1 LGAFEEGWEQG
12 CGNVFAEGL
21 EIFHEFSKA
30 FVEELD
36 AFGEGSV
43 GLGEDFGDAGGFG
56 GLEVFLDFLVEVF
69 FAAEVVVDLGG
80 VDAGGLGD
88 AG

>member
-1 LGAFEEGWEQG
+1 
-12 CGNVFAEGL
+12 
-21 EIFHEFSKA
+21 
-30 FVEELD
+30 LD
-36 AFGEGSV
+36 TFGEGSV
-43 GLGEDFGDAGGFG
+43 DLGEDFGDAGGFG